1 MADGFRIDL
10 RKLGEKLPGG
20 VQRAGRRLAKA
31 AEKPVALAHEAAFP
45 LDSLDEPLERALHP
59 AVAERLRDCT
69 IETRAHVEGI
79 ADLPGI
85 QHEHG
90 SVQPVTLFR
99 LRVERPEGEAE
110 TCVRQFLP
118 GAFRKLLPGSS
129 VRALAHARDS
139 SFAVLD
145 WARTAERMGFEL
157 DGGSGPLEQY
167 AWPERESWPAKGAI
181 EIRDTRRRMRGLE
194 ERRASWG
201 RADGRLLGAS
211 SRGSN
216 HDGRQLWTLEL
227 ELAGR
232 RVKVKERVPRLLIG
246 RVIGFRESG
255 SHLGG
260 LVESYDVVVDD
271 RARIPLLVSPD
282 DEIAVDWQAL
292 IDQPEMTSPG

>member
-10 RKLGEKLPGG
+10 RKLGEKLPEG
-20 VQRAGRRLAKA
+20 VQRAGRRLGKA
-31 AEKPVALAHEAAFP
+31 AEKPVAVAHEVAFP

-59 AVAERLRDCT
+59 VVAARLRDCT
-69 IETRAHVEGI
+69 IETRAHIEGI

-85 QHEHG
+85 QYEHG
-90 SVQPVTLFR
+90 RSSPSRCSACASSARRATP
-99 LRVERPEGEAE
+99 RPA
-110 TCVRQFLP
+110 CASSSLP
-118 GAFRKLLPGSS
+118 PSRKLLPGSS
-129 VRALAHARDS
+129 VRALAHASDAR
-139 SFAVLD
+139 FAVLD

-167 AWPERESWPAKGAI
+167 AWPERESWPAEGAI
-181 EIRDTRRRMRGLE
+181 EIRGHAPASARHGGAARVLGTRARAARGRVLTRVE
-194 ERRASWG
+194 P
-201 RADGRLLGAS
+201 
-211 SRGSN
+211 
-216 HDGRQLWTLEL
+216 HGRQLWTLEL
-227 ELAGR
+227 ELDGR

-260 LVESYDVVVDD
+260 LVDSYDVVVDEK
-271 RARIPLLVSPD
+271 ARIPLLFSPD